1 MKQYVGM
8 GFNICPAHGN
18 KHSEVVLLDKRL
30 HKTLEPQNYLG
41 LAFCPECAQKLDEG
55 YVILVGA
62 IDPGAGKEIDVHNA
76 ERTGEI
82 IYVSREAASALLN
95 LSPEKAATLTM
106 AFIAPEVVAHLSTF
120 ATYPIEQETT
130 LQSEN
135 PNEKQTDPQEQSPDG
150 FPSAL

>member
-18 KHSEVVLLDKRL
+18 KHSEVVLLDTGL
-30 HKTLEPQNYLG
+30 HKTLEPENYLG
-41 LAFCPECAQKLDEG
+41 LSFCPECAQKLDEG

-62 IDPGAGKEIDVHNA
+62 IDSGGDGKMDAHNA

-82 IYVSREAASALLN
+82 IYVRREAASALLN

-120 ATYPIEQETT
+120 ATHPIEQETT

-135 PNEKQTDPQEQSPDG
+135 PNEKQTDSQEQSPDG
-150 FPSAL
+150 FPSAF